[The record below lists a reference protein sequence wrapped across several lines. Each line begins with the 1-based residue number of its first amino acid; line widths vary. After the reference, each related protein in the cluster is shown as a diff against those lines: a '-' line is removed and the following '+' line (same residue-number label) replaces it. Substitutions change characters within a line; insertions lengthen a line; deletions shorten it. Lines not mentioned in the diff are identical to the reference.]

1 METLEMKHLFNSIYQ
16 NKTVLITGDTGFKG
30 SWLSLWL
37 MQMGA
42 TVIGYSV
49 DDGTKT
55 AHHKLLKQ
63 KYKSY
68 RGDVNDLKRISSVI
82 KKHNPQIVFHLAAQ
96 SLVLESYSNPV
107 ETYRTNVMGTLN
119 ILEAARASGSVKAI
133 VNVTTD
139 KVYENKEI
147 KKTYKETD
155 VLGGFDMYSS
165 SKACVEILSASYKRA
180 FFGNNGIL
188 LATVRAGNVIGGGDW
203 GENRL
208 IPDLVKAASKKK
220 RVLIRNPKSVRP
232 WQFVLEP
239 LSGYLLLGQRLLE
252 GKKEYADA
260 WNFGP
265 NKKDCLSVIE
275 ILILM
280 KKGWGKISPILADR
294 KTGEHEAAILM
305 LDHSKAQRH
314 LKWQP
319 VWGIGK
325 AVMRTSAWYKAFY
338 TSGTLL
344 SSANLIEYIADA
356 KHKKIIWTR

>member
-1 METLEMKHLFNSIYQ
+1 MRQLFNSIYK

-42 TVIGYSV
+42 TVIGYSI
-49 DDGTKT
+49 DEGTKSS
-55 AHHKLLKQ
+55 HHKLLKQ

-68 RGDVNDLKRISSVI
+68 RGDIGDLKKLNAVI
-82 KKHNPQIVFHLAAQ
+82 KKHKPQIVFHLAAQ
-96 SLVLESYSNPV
+96 SLVIESYKNPV
-107 ETYRTNVMGTLN
+107 ETYRTNVIGTLN
-119 ILEAARASGSVKAI
+119 VLEASRKSGSVKAI

-139 KVYENKEI
+139 KVYENNETTKA
-147 KKTYKETD
+147 YKETD
-155 VLGGFDMYSS
+155 PLGGFDMYSS
-165 SKACVEILSASYKRA
+165 SKACVEILSASFKRA
-180 FFGNNGIL
+180 FFSKGNIL
-188 LATVRAGNVIGGGDW
+188 VATARAGNVIGGGDW

-208 IPDLVKAASKKK
+208 IPDLIKAASKKK
-220 RVLIRNPKSVRP
+220 KALIRNPKSVRP

-305 LDHSKAQRH
+305 LDHSKAHRQ

-319 VWGIGK
+319 VWGIDK

-338 TSGTLL
+338 ASGTLL

-356 KHKKIIWTR
+356 KHKKIIWAR